1 MSAIFELTDLLEKD
15 EVEMIYRRELSEKE
29 WEVIRFNLRSK
40 YWSKVRKEMMTDLED
55 SPEFFIEDK

>member
-29 WEVIRFNLRSK
+29 WEVVRFNLRSK

-55 SPEFFIEDK
+55 SPDFFLEDK

>member
-29 WEVIRFNLRSK
+29 WEIIRFNLRSK

-55 SPEFFIEDK
+55 SPDFFIEDK